1 MKNVL
6 LLVVVCMMMV
16 LPVWAELGEEYRNWA
31 EGPETFLLTDAER
44 SAWTEVGGDE
54 EAQNFIE
61 LFWAKRDPDLSTREN
76 EFRTQFDLRVAHAD
90 AEFAE
95 EERRGALTDRG
106 RTLILLGGP
115 KEFRHAEIGEYLA
128 RLYRTGQPPRPSSSD
143 VDAHIQMQGVSF
155 NLNKGRAGL
164 WGYAQDQLPKGIEW
178 PTKSDLITF
187 AFFDHEGIGQ
197 YRTQLGIRKSAD
209 AASVLNAAPAALV
222 VHPDLESVPVFGLI
236 PDVPPATPEELAWLD
251 SGKTVLGI
259 VADVAQGAAGPG
271 VNLGWLSVRMPV
283 DAPTAMTM
291 VGRLSHGGEIVGSFR
306 TAISGQAGPLGV
318 VYEMAIPAPD
328 GESVLDVALADAG
341 GVLHVERFD
350 LNFEGDAEA
359 FITPAFA
366 GASVEQRPDA
376 AVGEPF
382 IFGGY
387 HLAVRP
393 DGRYLEGENLS
404 IFCLLVLPEAEEVAR
419 IGTVR
424 MRWYIDGK
432 ATPSQPSQPAHF
444 SPAGSSTWV
453 WGTQLPLEALSTDRR
468 YDLKVTIKDS
478 DSGASS
484 TTKLPVIFT
493 KN

>member
-6 LLVVVCMMMV
+6 LFGVVCLLVV
-16 LPVWAELGEEYRNWA
+16 LPVSAELGEEYQDWA

-44 SAWTEVGGDE
+44 TAWVQVGNDE
-54 EAQNFIE
+54 AAQDFID
-61 LFWAKRDPDLSTREN
+61 LFWARRDPDPSTRGN
-76 EFRTQFDLRVAHAD
+76 EFRMQFDLRVAHAD

-115 KEFRHAEIGEYLA
+115 KEYRHVEIGEYLA

-143 VDAHIQMQGVSF
+143 NDAHIQMQGVSF

-164 WGYAQDQLPKGIEW
+164 WGYAQDQLPDGIEW

-209 AASVLNAAPAALV
+209 AASVLNAAPEALLV
-222 VHPDLESVPVFGLI
+222 NPDLESVPVFGLI
-236 PDVPPATPEELAWLD
+236 PDVPPATPEELVWLD
-251 SGKTVLGI
+251 SGKI
-259 VADVAQGAAGPG
+259 VEGVVAEVAQGAAGPG
-271 VNLGWLSVRMPV
+271 VNLAWLSVRMPA
-283 DAPTAMTM
+283 DAPAATTL

-306 TAISGQAGPLGV
+306 TEISGLVGPLGV
-318 VYEMAIPAPD
+318 VYEMAVPAPD
-328 GESVLDVALADAG
+328 GGSVLDVALADAG

-350 LNFEGDAEA
+350 LTFEGDAET
-359 FITPAFA
+359 FLTPAFA

-393 DGRYLEGENLS
+393 DGRYLKGENLS

-419 IGTVR
+419 TGTVR

-453 WGTQLPLEALSTDRR
+453 WGTQLPLEALSPDRR
-468 YDLKVTIKDS
+468 YDLKVTIKDT

-484 TTKLPVIFT
+484 TTKLPVLFV
-493 KN
+493 KD

>member
-6 LLVVVCMMMV
+6 LFGVVCVLAV
-16 LPVWAELGEEYRNWA
+16 LPVSAELSDEYRDWA
-31 EGPETFLLTDAER
+31 EGPVGFLLTEVER
-44 SAWTEVGGDE
+44 SIWSAVAGDQAAE
-54 EAQNFIE
+54 DFIE

-76 EFRTQFDLRVAHAD
+76 EFRIQFDLRVAHAD

-115 KEFRHAEIGEYLA
+115 KEYRHVEIGESLA

-143 VDAHIQMQGVSF
+143 NDAHIQMQGVSF

-164 WGYAQDQLPKGIEW
+164 WGYAQDQLPNGIEW

-209 AASVLNAAPAALV
+209 AASVLNAAPSALV

-251 SGKTVLGI
+251 SGKTVEGV

-271 VNLGWLSVRMPV
+271 VNLGWLSVRMPA
-283 DAPTAMTM
+283 DAPAATTL

-306 TAISGQAGPLGV
+306 TAISGLAGPLGV
-318 VYEMAIPAPD
+318 VYETAIPAPD
-328 GESVLDVALADAG
+328 GSSVLDVALADAG
-341 GVLHVERFD
+341 GVLHAERFD
-350 LNFEGDAEA
+350 LTFEGDAET

-366 GASVEQRPDA
+366 GSSVEQRPGA

-393 DGRYLEGENLS
+393 DGRYLKGENLS

-419 IGTVR
+419 TGTVR

-432 ATPSQPSQPAHF
+432 TTPAQPSQPAHF

-468 YDLKVTIKDS
+468 YDLKVTIKDT

-484 TTKLPVIFT
+484 TTKLPVVFVT
-493 KN
+493 D

>member
-1 MKNVL
+1 MKKIAL
-6 LLVVVCMMMV
+6 GCVVVMMSV
-16 LPVWAELGEEYRNWA
+16 LPAVAELGEEYQNWA
-31 EGPETFLLTDAER
+31 EGPEGFLLTEAER
-44 SAWTEVGGDE
+44 TAWSAVTDDQAAED
-54 EAQNFIE
+54 FIE

-76 EFRTQFDLRVAHAD
+76 EFRIQFGLRVAHAD

-115 KEFRHAEIGEYLA
+115 KEYRHVEIGEYLA

-222 VHPDLESVPVFGLI
+222 VNPNLESVPVFGLI
-236 PDVPPATPEELAWLD
+236 PDVAPATPEELAWLD
-251 SGKTVLGI
+251 SGKTVEGV
-259 VADVAQGAAGPG
+259 VADLAQGAAGPG
-271 VNLGWLSVRMPV
+271 VNLGWLSVRMPAG
-283 DAPTAMTM
+283 APAATTM
-291 VGRLSHGGEIVGSFR
+291 IGRLSHDGEIVGSFR
-306 TAISGQAGPLGV
+306 AAIAGLAGPLGF
-318 VYEMAIPAPD
+318 VYEMAVPAPD
-328 GESVLDVALADAG
+328 GQSVLDVALADAG

-350 LNFEGDAEA
+350 LNFEGDAET

-366 GASVEQRPDA
+366 GASVEQHPGA

-393 DGRYLEGENLS
+393 DGRYLKGENLS

-468 YDLKVTIKDS
+468 YDLKVTIKDT

-484 TTKLPVIFT
+484 TTKLPVVFT
-493 KN
+493 AN